1 MDEHLV
7 IRNFYTCF
15 DSYPKMRNPEEIYKA
30 IDEAIEEAHK
40 IEEDL
45 RKIKSSQVNFWA
57 DRIVI
62 LEQVQ
67 SYIIGERE
75 DLKELPWD

>member
-1 MDEHLV
+1 MRIESKELDPAKR
-7 IRNFYTCF
+7 IKNFNEVCIGLT
-15 DSYPKMRNPEEIYKA
+15 E
-30 IDEAIEEAHK
+30 DEAIEEAHK